1 MSKAKK
7 PIDWAGIERDYVK
20 TDLSIREIA
29 RWYGCSDKAIRL
41 RAKAGGW
48 ARPGAEAPQDAPQTP
63 RPLIEHVEPIVER
76 IRTPLNSETA
86 KPEAIIGR
94 GRILALRM
102 LDELDATTSHIGEI
116 EEAIEEATPGRSG
129 ARRREAMMKAVSL
142 PVRAG
147 TLKNLA
153 LAVKTL
159 AETLA
164 PAGKKAAAAEEAK
177 AAGLG
182 SDWGDDLAAPD
193 ARPN

>member
-7 PIDWAGIERDYVK
+7 PIDWAGIERDYRK

-29 RWYGCSDKAIRL
+29 KWYGCSDKAIRL
-41 RAKAGGW
+41 RAKADNW
-48 ARPGAEAPQDAPQTP
+48 ARPGAETPQAAPQAPQ
-63 RPLIEHVEPIVER
+63 PLADLVEPIVER
-76 IRTPLNSETA
+76 IRTPLNSETT

-102 LDELDATTSHIGEI
+102 LDELDTTTSHVGEM
-116 EEAIEEATPGRSG
+116 EEAIEDATPGKG
-129 ARRREAMMKAVSL
+129 DVRRREAMMKAVSL

-153 LAVKTL
+153 LALKTL
-159 AETLA
+159 AESMA
-164 PAGKKAAAAEEAK
+164 PAGKKAAAAEDAK
-177 AAGLG
+177 MAGLG
-182 SDWGDDLAAPD
+182 SDWGDDLAPPA

>member
-7 PIDWAGIERDYVK
+7 QIDWPGIERDYVK

-48 ARPGAEAPQDAPQTP
+48 ARPGAEPPQASPQGP
-63 RPLIEHVEPIVER
+63 QPPSEVVEPIVER
-76 IRTPLNSETA
+76 IRTPLNSDTT

-102 LDELDATTSHIGEI
+102 LDELDATTSHIGEM
-116 EEAIEEATPGRSG
+116 EDAIEEANPGKSG
-129 ARRREAMMKAVSL
+129 MRRREAMMKAVSL

-164 PAGKKAAAAEEAK
+164 PAGKKAAAAEEARI
-177 AAGLG
+177 AGQG
-182 SDWGDDLAAPD
+182 SDWGDDLAPPD